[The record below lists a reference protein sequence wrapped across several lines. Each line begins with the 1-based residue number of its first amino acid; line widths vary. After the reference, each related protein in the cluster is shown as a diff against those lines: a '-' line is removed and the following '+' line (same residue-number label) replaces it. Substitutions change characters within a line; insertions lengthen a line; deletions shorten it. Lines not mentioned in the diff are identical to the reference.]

1 MCIRDS
7 VGSDP
12 EFKQALAQ
20 SLREQLGVRIGIE
33 LVGQNETAA
42 LTGLEDRQKPR
53 RLIDDR

>member
-1 MCIRDS
+1 
-7 VGSDP
+7 
-12 EFKQALAQ
+12 LAQ

-33 LVGQNETAA
+33 LVGQDETAA

>member
-1 MCIRDS
+1 MIVEY

-12 EFKQALAQ
+12 GFKEALAQ
-20 SLREQLGVRIGIE
+20 SLREQLGVRLGIE
-33 LVGQNETAA
+33 LAGKSETAA